1 MMCLSIIRF
10 ITDYVKYS
18 IIIIRFL
25 PLNVIHHLIVDN
37 DVFML
42 LIPLIE
48 SKPWLRENSSGDREV
63 FEQNKWITLNKADYS
78 KLPKQEA

>member
-1 MMCLSIIRF
+1 
-10 ITDYVKYS
+10 
-18 IIIIRFL
+18 
-25 PLNVIHHLIVDN
+25 
-37 DVFML
+37 ML

-78 KLPKQEA
+78 KLPK